1 MRRAALLVL
10 AMVACRQPP
19 PAAPLAKAGD
29 SSDEG
34 HGQLANASMSL
45 MTAAPRPRNVPVPR
59 RYRDDDDDDDDS
71 GTYGGPGYGGAS
83 YASYRPPP
91 WTYPSAPRM
100 PGYATASGLTGVIE
114 GTIRWRG
121 ATPTLTTACGAI
133 EPVHLGAGRALA
145 GAVVYIERVRVG
157 RVVVQASGEQRP
169 YTVGGTVLKRGCELV
184 PRVQLVSPVPAALAI
199 HGDATAAQLAITLPG
214 DTAKAYPLE
223 AGGRVVLPARHGVTR
238 VEGEDH
244 TLGAAWAIGTDS
256 PYFALTDDRGHY
268 RIEELAPGSYEL
280 TFWYPPLPELV
291 DGKLVYGA
299 PIIVKR
305 TVRVGDKRAARLDV
319 TLAP

>member
-1 MRRAALLVL
+1 
-10 AMVACRQPP
+10 
-19 PAAPLAKAGD
+19 
-29 SSDEG
+29 
-34 HGQLANASMSL
+34 
-45 MTAAPRPRNVPVPR
+45 
-59 RYRDDDDDDDDS
+59 
-71 GTYGGPGYGGAS
+71 
-83 YASYRPPP
+83 
-91 WTYPSAPRM
+91 
-100 PGYATASGLTGVIE
+100 
-114 GTIRWRG
+114 
-121 ATPTLTTACGAI
+121 
-133 EPVHLGAGRALA
+133 
-145 GAVVYIERVRVG
+145 VYIERVRVG

-268 RIEELAPGSYEL
+268 RI
-280 TFWYPPLPELV
+280 

>member
-1 MRRAALLVL
+1 MRRAALLVF
-10 AMVACRQPP
+10 ATVACRHPP
-19 PAAPLAKAGD
+19 PAAPLAEAGD
-29 SSDEG
+29 LSDDG

-45 MTAAPRPRNVPVPR
+45 ITEARVRPRNVPVPR
-59 RYRDDDDDDDDS
+59 RYRDDDDDGD

-91 WTYPSAPRM
+91 WAYPSVARL
-100 PGYATASGLTGVIE
+100 PGFSTAAGLTGVIE
-114 GTIRWRG
+114 GTVTWRG
-121 ATPTLTTACGAI
+121 ATPALTTACGAV

-157 RVVVQASGEQRP
+157 RAVVHASGEQRP

-199 HGDATAAQLAITLPG
+199 HGDTTPARLAITLPG
-214 DTAKAYPLE
+214 DDAKPYPLE

-238 VEGEDH
+238 VESEDH
-244 TLGAAWAIGTDS
+244 TLGAAWAIGTES
-256 PYFALTDDRGHY
+256 PYFALTDDRGRY

-280 TFWYPPLPELV
+280 TFWYPPVPKLV
-291 DGKLVYGA
+291 DGALVYGA
-299 PIIVKR
+299 PITVKR
-305 TVRVGDKRAARLDV
+305 SVRVDDKRPARLDV